1 MTYHG
6 GQVTLNLVHGK
17 RSRAAIR
24 ILEDAQSTSTR
35 TMKLPPFGGHR
46 LSKETK
52 LKGELQ

>member
-1 MTYHG
+1 M
-6 GQVTLNLVHGK
+6 TLNLVHGK